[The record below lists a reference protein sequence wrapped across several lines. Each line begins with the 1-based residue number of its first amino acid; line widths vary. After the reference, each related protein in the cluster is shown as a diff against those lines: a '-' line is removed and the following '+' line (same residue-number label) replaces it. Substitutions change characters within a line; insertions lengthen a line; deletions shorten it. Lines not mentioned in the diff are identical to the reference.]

1 MERIPVKKK
10 YYSLFNSLLKKVS
23 SEQSIEIDYLTKIL
37 EGEGYVKEMI
47 YESIYFLISQDFFE
61 IVESKKKFG
70 KIKIKLR
77 CQPEIYLETE
87 EIPAAYP
94 KLILNLPPY
103 NVFGMQSELKQADV
117 KYFNMKEEFRKL
129 FLDAKKSIYI
139 CSPFLQLSGFKDF
152 INILSSKAKE
162 GVDIKIVARQIDKND
177 HENRYRDIKEIY
189 QRFREKNANVEIRNY
204 HYQKTGLES
213 STHAKLIVCDHKYAY
228 IGSGEFRG
236 PSFEKNLEM
245 GLVVEGEIADQIG
258 IIFEKLF
265 SVSRE
270 VKFE

>member
-1 MERIPVKKK
+1 MEKIPVKKK
-10 YYSLFNSLLKKVS
+10 YYSLFDSLLKKVS
-23 SEQSIEIDYLTKIL
+23 PEQNIEIDYLTRIM
-37 EGEGYVKEMI
+37 ESEGYTKEMI
-47 YESIYFLISQDFFE
+47 YESISFLISQDFFE

-77 CQPEIYLETE
+77 SIPEIYLEKE
-87 EIPAAYP
+87 EPVAIYP

-103 NVFGMQSELKQADV
+103 NVFGMLSELKQANI
-117 KYFNMKEEFRKL
+117 KYFDMKEEFSKL
-129 FLDAKKSIYI
+129 FLDAKKYIYI
-139 CSPFLQLSGFKDF
+139 CSPFLQMSGFKDF
-152 INILSSKAKE
+152 IDILISKAKE

-177 HENRYRDIKEIY
+177 RENRYTDIKEIY
-189 QRFREKNANVEIRNY
+189 RIFKEKNANIEIRNY
-204 HYQKTGLES
+204 HYQKIGLES
-213 STHAKLIVCDHKYAY
+213 STHAKLIVCDYKYAY

-245 GLVVEGEIADQIG
+245 GLVVEGEIAKQIG

-270 VKFE
+270 INFE